1 MASKQ
6 TQQNNRRNGHKQSAY
21 LQLAQTLEDLKQ
33 EKISVRTAMHKL
45 QFRGRPERPY
55 AKVTKMGAVALF
67 GITRKPIVLYESQW
81 HRLMKTVE
89 SGYLHKY
96 MEYNAGRISH
106 GKEHPVDP
114 VADPT
119 PASSTSDNNGVA
131 EVLASSVA
139 TEEVAADASA

>member
-6 TQQNNRRNGHKQSAY
+6 TQQNNRHNGHKQSAY
-21 LQLAQTLEDLKQ
+21 LQLAQTLEDLKK

-119 PASSTSDNNGVA
+119 PSTYDNNGVA